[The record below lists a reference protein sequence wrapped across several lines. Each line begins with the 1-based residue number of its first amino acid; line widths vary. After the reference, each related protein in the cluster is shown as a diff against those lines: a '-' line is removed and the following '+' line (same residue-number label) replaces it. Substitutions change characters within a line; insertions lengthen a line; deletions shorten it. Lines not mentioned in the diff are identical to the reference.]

1 MFGDKHSNQLFFYLA
16 QQNYA
21 KLFLYPIIMGDKV
34 TLGNFKKDS
43 IRYEAIICFYYQLY
57 RVGTS
62 HEQLCPE
69 DHGESGGS

>member
-1 MFGDKHSNQLFFYLA
+1 
-16 QQNYA
+16 
-21 KLFLYPIIMGDKV
+21 MGDKV

-69 DHGESGGS
+69 GHGESRGS